1 MKTIWSID
9 ENKIIYGLKLLW
21 YSGDPRVVGLKI
33 LGLFVLAM
41 LTLKLLFIIN
51 NQIQSVK
58 VLASVIKNKAENA
71 FLTGGSTI
79 CELFLL
85 KSKMAF
91 AIGAI
96 LLILIFSFVIFA
108 GASISSG
115 VVFAIVLFF
124 YLWALIFYF
133 IHAETEQKL
142 QNERENAQKTQ
153 EKSIYSNGNHDNLKS
168 LNRYSDRIIADFSH
182 NVKSDK
188 NNIEFDEPSKRS
200 VIQRSKEKKEYD
212 KKFYESQ
219 HWRELRFHI
228 LKSQGRKCALC
239 HTTEGVLHVD
249 HIKPRSKYP
258 HLELDPCNLQVL
270 CEDCNIGKT
279 DSDDGKNKFYL

>member
-1 MKTIWSID
+1 M
-9 ENKIIYGLKLLW
+9 
-21 YSGDPRVVGLKI
+21 
-33 LGLFVLAM
+33 
-41 LTLKLLFIIN
+41 
-51 NQIQSVK
+51 QSVK

-85 KSKMAF
+85 KNKMAY
-91 AIGAI
+91 AMGAI
-96 LLILIFSFVIFA
+96 LLISILVFASFA
-108 GASISSG
+108 GISIISG
-115 VVFAIVLFF
+115 VVFATVLFF
-124 YLWALIFYF
+124 YLWALIYYF
-133 IHAETEQKL
+133 IHAETEQKS

-153 EKSIYSNGNHDNLKS
+153 EKSIYSKGNQDDMKS
-168 LNRYSDRIIADFSH
+168 LNLYSDRFTADFSD
-182 NVKSDK
+182 NEKSDK
-188 NNIEFDEPSKRS
+188 NNIGFEEPSKRS
-200 VIQRSKEKKEYD
+200 GIPRSKEKKEYD

-228 LKSQGRKCALC
+228 LKSQGRNCALC

-270 CEDCNIGKT
+270 CEDCNLGKT
-279 DSDDGKNKFYL
+279 DNDDSQNRFISLKTGI